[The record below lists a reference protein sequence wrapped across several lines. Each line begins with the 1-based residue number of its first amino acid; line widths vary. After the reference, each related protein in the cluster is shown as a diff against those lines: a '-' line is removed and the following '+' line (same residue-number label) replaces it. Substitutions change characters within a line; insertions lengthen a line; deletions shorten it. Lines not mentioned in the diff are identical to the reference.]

1 MKILIG
7 IIGIL
12 IVFVPH
18 LAFGCDSDVVLEVSF
33 NIQSLNESKL
43 SDSDLSNIVGRG
55 IEVSLHGGIDE
66 NNTKIILWDEAQ
78 SANGDGAY
86 RPALGTSRRTSSLSK
101 AGNSKK
107 KEVVNLI
114 VQGLNPNKI

>member
-1 MKILIG
+1 MAHCLLYIKNNMRILIG

-18 LAFGCDSDVVLEVSF
+18 LTFGSDSDVILEVSF

-55 IEVSLHGGIDE
+55 IEVSLHDGIDE

-78 SANGDGAY
+78 SARVMRDISTGFGNIQKNV
-86 RPALGTSRRTSSLSK
+86 LS
-101 AGNSKK
+101 
-107 KEVVNLI
+107 I
-114 VQGLNPNKI
+114 QGR

>member
-1 MKILIG
+1 MAHCLLYIKDNMKILIG

-18 LAFGCDSDVVLEVSF
+18 LTFGSDSDVILEVSF

-55 IEVSLHGGIDE
+55 IEVSLHDGIDE

-78 SANGDGAY
+78 SAKVMRDISTGFGNIQKNV
-86 RPALGTSRRTSSLSK
+86 LS
-101 AGNSKK
+101 
-107 KEVVNLI
+107 I
-114 VQGLNPNKI
+114 QGR

>member
-18 LAFGCDSDVVLEVSF
+18 LTFGSDSDVILEVSF

-55 IEVSLHGGIDE
+55 IEVSLHDGIDE

-78 SANGDGAY
+78 SATVMRDISTGFGNIQKNV
-86 RPALGTSRRTSSLSK
+86 LS
-101 AGNSKK
+101 
-107 KEVVNLI
+107 I
-114 VQGLNPNKI
+114 QGR

>member
-1 MKILIG
+1 MAHCLLYIKDNMKILIG

-18 LAFGCDSDVVLEVSF
+18 LTFGSDSDVILEVSF

-55 IEVSLHGGIDE
+55 IEVSLHDGIDE

-78 SANGDGAY
+78 SARVMRDISTGFGNIQKNV
-86 RPALGTSRRTSSLSK
+86 LS
-101 AGNSKK
+101 
-107 KEVVNLI
+107 I
-114 VQGLNPNKI
+114 QGR